1 MSPMRGL
8 PSPKKTCPTRSLGK
22 RKCKL
27 PLTLTLTLTLSRTL
41 TLTLTLAL
49 YAGWLRVY
57 AAGRIVHGSAW
68 PGCVCLDSS

>member
-22 RKCKL
+22 SKCKL
-27 PLTLTLTLTLSRTL
+27 PLTLTLTLTLS
-41 TLTLTLAL
+41 LTLAL
-49 YAGWLRVY
+49 ALDAGWLRVY
-57 AAGRIVHGSAW
+57 ATGRIVHGSAR